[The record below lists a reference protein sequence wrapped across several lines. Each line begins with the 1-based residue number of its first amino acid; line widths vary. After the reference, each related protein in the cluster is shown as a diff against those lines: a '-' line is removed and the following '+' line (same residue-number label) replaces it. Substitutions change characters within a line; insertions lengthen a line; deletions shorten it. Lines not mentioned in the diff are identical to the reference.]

1 MMKMRTIDIYFV
13 IYFDIFCVRR
23 ASTSSVNKKQMK
35 NYEINTI
42 SNKFLKIS

>member
-13 IYFDIFCVRR
+13 IYFDIFC
-23 ASTSSVNKKQMK
+23 VNKKQMK